1 MSEYR
6 GATEMK
12 EGTDFYIEKAEAILD
27 EQGQK
32 SGWYKQIVA
41 KVDNINGNNRL
52 YPKQVYQDALEELKK
67 EGFPYAGEHPH
78 PKPYRGADGNIYF
91 TTSIPHSAVKFRDAY
106 IDEQNNVWAEY
117 TPLDT
122 EMGRQIKTFL
132 DNGLPIG
139 FSNRMRG
146 SSKREKRNGKTV
158 QIAKKLKLYTWD
170 VVLNPAEKSALQ
182 LPIVLDDIEEETMNF
197 FDMSVKELEKWKEQ
211 NKSAE
216 ESEITLCDS
225 VIALKKQA
233 EEAKQS
239 EKETK
244 EKMQAIT
251 DEIEAKK
258 QKEQAQQFL
267 FDEVEKL
274 NYTKNV
280 KEAILKKGAE
290 ISEKEEIKKFLK
302 QEKAFLD
309 ALEIENK
316 LKELGITKEEKTKAI
331 VTEGKEYSI
340 LDSIMEEMDKELQ
353 KKDNSFCIDKEL
365 RKANNAIVDSV
376 LKNMERKKDKDT
388 KLFLDA
394 LKKEKSVFLDET
406 TPAIASTGEFAQ
418 SANISLAILKQAWQD
433 IQFLQLCMVEG
444 FSGSTYKM
452 PVEFQ
457 SHDIYSEDDFAV
469 GELDS
474 IPTENV
480 QTFLLE
486 FGTQW
491 LKKGFIVTKEAQKE
505 LLSGPMR
512 YDVIAANAA
521 SIANRF
527 QRVIDRMISTEMLAR
542 ADEYGAKEVKEET
555 VAVSEVEQLTEGE
568 NITEGSNAKWK
579 VNLLCGNTSPLS
591 AVCVAPIVRPRKT
604 VWLDQYGRKQEDFIN
619 PITVKN
625 SSGKVLTEGIFIRSK
640 GMIADKQGKEAD
652 YAIDFENSCI
662 YFKKDAISKTALPK
676 VSYSYATNII
686 YFNLAIPKTLENY
699 TARYYNSLLE
709 MIDTQKAYMGSAPR
723 YVTPDFC
730 IGSLNAMTMLKQAE
744 LFYQKC
750 SPNGTTLG
758 GEGYFAKRNGIDLA
772 EHNIPWAA
780 GDSRI
785 LLGKK
790 NAVRVGMGSPYDLE
804 GPYPH
809 MAADGKGYS
818 SAKEY
823 IATQQI
829 AINTPLVID
838 EKHVQYHPPFR
849 TIKFYSK
856 EH

>member
-1 MSEYR
+1 ME
-6 GATEMK
+6 K
-12 EGTDFYIEKAEAILD
+12 EADFYIEKAEAILD
-27 EQGQK
+27 AQGQK

-41 KVDNINGNNRL
+41 RVDFLNGNNRV
-52 YPKQVYQDALEELKK
+52 YPKQVYQDALEKLKE

-78 PKPYRGADGNIYF
+78 PKSYRGKDGNIYF
-91 TTSIPHSAVKFRDAY
+91 NTSIPHSAVKFRDAY

-117 TPLDT
+117 MPLDT
-122 EMGRQIKTFL
+122 EMGRQVKTFL

-182 LPIVLDDIEEETMNF
+182 LPIVLDDIEEENMNF
-197 FDMSVKELEKWKEQ
+197 FDMSLKELEKWKEQ

-216 ESEITLCDS
+216 ESEIMLCDS
-225 VIALKKQA
+225 VIALKKQT
-233 EEAKQS
+233 EEAKKQ
-239 EKETK
+239 
-244 EKMQAIT
+244 MQAIT

-258 QKEQAQQFL
+258 QKEKAQQYL

-280 KEAILKKGAE
+280 KEAILKKGE
-290 ISEKEEIKKFLK
+290 HIDNKENATNFLK
-302 QEKAFLD
+302 REKAFID
-309 ALEIENK
+309 ELEIGKK
-316 LKELGITKEEKTKAI
+316 LKELGITKEEGKTKAI
-331 VTEGKEYSI
+331 VTQGKEYSI
-340 LDSIMEEMDKELQ
+340 LDGIMEEMDKELQ
-353 KKDNSFCIDKEL
+353 KKDNSFFVDKAL

-376 LKNMERKKDKDT
+376 LKSMERKKDKET
-388 KLFLDA
+388 KAFLDA
-394 LKKEKSVFLDET
+394 LEKEKSVYLDET
-406 TPAIASTGEFAQ
+406 TPAIASTGAFAQ

-457 SHDIYSEDDFAV
+457 SHDLYSEEDFAI

-474 IPTENV
+474 IPTENI

-486 FGTQW
+486 FGAQW

-555 VAVSEVEQLTEGE
+555 VVVSEVEELTEGE
-568 NITEGSNAKWK
+568 NIPEGSNAKWK
-579 VNLLCGNTSPLS
+579 VNLLCGNASSLS

-619 PITVKN
+619 GITVEN
-625 SSGKVLTEGIFIRSK
+625 SSGKTLTEGIFIRSK
-640 GMIADKQGKEAD
+640 GFIADKQGK
-652 YAIDFENSCI
+652 
-662 YFKKDAISKTALPK
+662 
-676 VSYSYATNII
+676 
-686 YFNLAIPKTLENY
+686 
-699 TARYYNSLLE
+699 R
-709 MIDTQKAYMGSAPR
+709 
-723 YVTPDFC
+723 
-730 IGSLNAMTMLKQAE
+730 
-744 LFYQKC
+744 
-750 SPNGTTLG
+750 
-758 GEGYFAKRNGIDLA
+758 
-772 EHNIPWAA
+772 
-780 GDSRI
+780 SR
-785 LLGKK
+785 LC
-790 NAVRVGMGSPYDLE
+790 Y
-804 GPYPH
+804 
-809 MAADGKGYS
+809 
-818 SAKEY
+818 
-823 IATQQI
+823 
-829 AINTPLVID
+829 
-838 EKHVQYHPPFR
+838 
-849 TIKFYSK
+849 
-856 EH
+856 

>member
-1 MSEYR
+1 MILE
-6 GATEMK
+6 K
-12 EGTDFYIEKAEAILD
+12 ETDFYIEKAEAILD

-41 KVDNINGNNRL
+41 RVDFLNGNDRL
-52 YPKQVYQDALEELKK
+52 YPKQVYQDALEELKR

-78 PKPYRGADGNIYF
+78 PKPYRGTDGNIYF

-122 EMGRQIKTFL
+122 EMGRQVKTFL
-132 DNGLPIG
+132 DNGLPFG

-146 SSKREKRNGKTV
+146 KSRKENRNGKVV

-182 LPIVLDDIEEETMNF
+182 LPIVLDDIEEENMNF
-197 FDMSVKELEKWKEQ
+197 FDMSLKELEKWKEQ

-216 ESEITLCDS
+216 ESEIMLCDS
-225 VIALKKQA
+225 VIALKKQT
-233 EEAKQS
+233 EEAKKQ
-239 EKETK
+239 
-244 EKMQAIT
+244 MQAIT

-258 QKEQAQQFL
+258 QKEKAQQYL

-280 KEAILKKGAE
+280 KEAILKKGE
-290 ISEKEEIKKFLK
+290 HIDNKENATNFLK
-302 QEKAFLD
+302 REKAFID
-309 ALEIENK
+309 ELEIGKK
-316 LKELGITKEEKTKAI
+316 LKELGITKEEGKTKAI
-331 VTEGKEYSI
+331 VTQGKEYSI
-340 LDSIMEEMDKELQ
+340 LDGIMEEMDKELQ
-353 KKDNSFCIDKEL
+353 KKDNSFFVDKAL

-376 LKNMERKKDKDT
+376 LKSMERKKDKET
-388 KLFLDA
+388 KAFLDA
-394 LKKEKSVFLDET
+394 LEKEKSVYLDET
-406 TPAIASTGEFAQ
+406 TPAIASTGAFAQ

-457 SHDIYSEDDFAV
+457 SHDLYSEEDFAI

-474 IPTENV
+474 IPTENI

-486 FGTQW
+486 FGAQW

-555 VAVSEVEQLTEGE
+555 VVVSEVEELTEGE
-568 NITEGSNAKWK
+568 NIPEGSNAKWK
-579 VNLLCGNTSPLS
+579 VNLLCGNASPLS

-619 PITVKN
+619 GITVKN

-640 GMIADKQGKEAD
+640 GFIADKQGKEAD
-652 YAIDFENSCI
+652 YAVDFENSCI
-662 YFKKDAISKTALPK
+662 YFKKDAMSKTALPK
-676 VSYSYATNII
+676 VSYSYATNIV
-686 YFNLAIPKTLENY
+686 YFNLAIPKALESY
-699 TARYYNSLLE
+699 PARYYNSLLE
-709 MIDTQKAYMGSAPR
+709 LIDTQKAYMGSAPR

-790 NAVRVGMGSPYDLE
+790 NAVRVGMGSPYELE
-804 GPYPH
+804 GPHPH
-809 MAADGKGYS
+809 IAEDGQYT
-818 SAKEY
+818 SAKMY
-823 IATQQI
+823 FATQQI

-849 TIKFYSK
+849 TIKFYNK
-856 EH
+856 EQ

>member
-1 MSEYR
+1 ME
-6 GATEMK
+6 K
-12 EGTDFYIEKAEAILD
+12 EADFYIEKAEAILD
-27 EQGQK
+27 AQGEK

-41 KVDNINGNNRL
+41 RVDFLNGNDRL
-52 YPKQVYQDALEELKK
+52 YPKQVYQDALEKLKEK
-67 EGFPYAGEHPH
+67 GFPYAGEHPH
-78 PKPYRGADGNIYF
+78 PKPYRGKDGNIYF
-91 TTSIPHSAVKFRDAY
+91 NTSIPHSAVKFRDAY

-117 TPLDT
+117 MPLDT
-122 EMGRQIKTFL
+122 EMGRQVKTFL

-182 LPIVLDDIEEETMNF
+182 LPIVLDDIEEENMNF
-197 FDMSVKELEKWKEQ
+197 FDMSLKELEKWKEQ

-216 ESEITLCDS
+216 ESEIMLCDS
-225 VIALKKQA
+225 VIALKKQT
-233 EEAKQS
+233 EEAKKQ
-239 EKETK
+239 
-244 EKMQAIT
+244 MQAIT

-258 QKEQAQQFL
+258 QKEKAQQYL
-267 FDEVEKL
+267 FDEIEKW
-274 NYTKNV
+274 NYAKNV
-280 KEAILKKGAE
+280 KDAVLKKGE
-290 ISEKEEIKKFLK
+290 HIDSKESVTDFLK
-302 QEKAFLD
+302 REKAFID
-309 ALEIENK
+309 ELEIGKK
-316 LKELGITKEEKTKAI
+316 LKELGITKEEGKTKAI
-331 VTEGKEYSI
+331 VTQGKEYSI
-340 LDSIMEEMDKELQ
+340 LDGIMEEMDKELQ
-353 KKDNSFCIDKEL
+353 KKDNSFFVDKAL

-376 LKNMERKKDKDT
+376 LKSMERKKDKET
-388 KLFLDA
+388 KAFLDA
-394 LKKEKSVFLDET
+394 LEKEKSVYLDET
-406 TPAIASTGEFAQ
+406 APAIASTGEFAQ

-457 SHDIYSEDDFAV
+457 SHDLYSEEDFAI

-474 IPTENV
+474 IPTENI

-486 FGTQW
+486 FGAQW

-555 VAVSEVEQLTEGE
+555 VVVSEVEELTEGE

-591 AVCVAPIVRPRKT
+591 ALCVAPIVRPRKT

-619 PITVKN
+619 PIIVKN

-640 GMIADKQGKEAD
+640 GLIADKNGKEAD
-652 YAIDFENSCI
+652 YAVDFENACI
-662 YFKKDAISKTALPK
+662 YFKKDAMSKTALPK
-676 VSYSYATNII
+676 VSYSYATNIV
-686 YFNLAIPKTLENY
+686 YFNLAIPKALESY
-699 TARYYNSLLE
+699 PARYYNSLLE
-709 MIDTQKAYMGSAPR
+709 LIDTQKAYMGSAPR

-750 SPNGTTLG
+750 SPNGTSLG
-758 GEGYFAKRNGIDLA
+758 GEGYFAKRNGIDLG

-849 TIKFYSK
+849 TIKFYNK
-856 EH
+856 QH

>member
-1 MSEYR
+1 MILE
-6 GATEMK
+6 K
-12 EGTDFYIEKAEAILD
+12 DTDFYIEKAEALLD

-41 KVDNINGNNRL
+41 IVDNINGNNRL

-67 EGFPYAGEHPH
+67 QEFPYAGEHPH
-78 PKPYRGADGNIYF
+78 PTPYRGADGKIYF

-117 TPLDT
+117 KPLDT
-122 EMGRQIKTFL
+122 EMGKQVKTFL

-182 LPIVLDDIEEETMNF
+182 LPIVLDEIEEETMNF
-197 FDMSVKELEKWKEQ
+197 FDMSLQELENWKEQ
-211 NKSAE
+211 NKEAQEAE
-216 ESEITLCDS
+216 ISLCDS

-233 EEAKQS
+233 EQAEQKVQAMTAEAK
-239 EKETK
+239 
-244 EKMQAIT
+244 
-251 DEIEAKK
+251 AKK

-267 FDEVEKL
+267 LDEVEKL

-280 KEAILKKGAE
+280 KEAILKKGATF
-290 ISEKEEIKKFLK
+290 SEKEDIRNFLK
-302 QEKAFLD
+302 QEKEFLD

-316 LKELGITKEEKTKAI
+316 LKELGMTKEEGKTKAI

-340 LDSIMEEMDKELQ
+340 IDSMMEEMDKVLQ
-353 KKDNSFCIDKEL
+353 KKDNSFCMDKEL

-376 LKNMERKKDKDT
+376 LKSMERKKDKDT
-388 KLFLDA
+388 KAFLDA
-394 LKKEKSVFLDET
+394 LQKEKGVFLDET
-406 TPAIASTGEFAQ
+406 VPAIASTGAFAQ

-457 SHDIYSEDDFAV
+457 SHDLYSEDDFAV

-486 FGTQW
+486 FGAQW

-542 ADEYGAKEVKEET
+542 ADEYGAKQVTEEA
-555 VAVSEVEQLTEGE
+555 VAASEVEELTEDV
-568 NITEGSNAKWK
+568 NIPEGSNAKWK
-579 VNLLCGNTSPLS
+579 VNLLCGNPSPLS

-619 PITVKN
+619 PIVVEN
-625 SSGKVLTEGIFIRSK
+625 SSGKVLTEGIWIRSK

-652 YAIDFENSCI
+652 YAVDFENACI
-662 YFKKDAISKTALPK
+662 YFKKEAINKTTLPK
-676 VSYSYATNII
+676 VSYSYATNFVS
-686 YFNLAIPKTLENY
+686 FNLAVPKALENY
-699 TARYYNSLLE
+699 PARYYNSLLE
-709 MIDTQKAYMGSAPR
+709 LIDTQKAYMGSAPR

-744 LFYQKC
+744 LFYQKA

-785 LLGKK
+785 LLGKR
-790 NAVRVGMGSPYDLE
+790 NAVRVGMGSPYELE
-804 GPYPH
+804 GPHPH
-809 MAADGKGYS
+809 IAEDGQYT
-818 SAKEY
+818 SAKMY
-823 IATQQI
+823 FATQQI

-838 EKHVQYHPPFR
+838 EKGVQYHPPFR
-849 TIKFYSK
+849 TIKFYRK
-856 EH
+856 EQ